1 MAEPPMPDPQDPDL
15 DAFGFYDDPFGPEDE
30 DLEGPGPHVLDKPPL
45 PPRGAAGAAGGIRE
59 HSTRPSRG
67 AHLALAAALVISGSV
82 LAGVGLSGTS
92 PKDPVAEPTHALVQS
107 VATAAPQMIP
117 SPAATSSGELA
128 TGLAFAEPTALT
140 VPAIGVDAPVTETGQ
155 DADGTPEI
163 PPMAHPEEVGWYTST
178 VAPGERGAAVMWGH
192 LDTRKGTAV
201 FQDLSKLTP
210 GDTIQVT
217 RADNR
222 VATFTVE
229 RSAVYP
235 REAVPPDALYDDP
248 GYPALRLVTCG
259 GRFDTANQEYTS
271 NVVVF
276 ARLSS
281 ATAPLREGAADA
293 PVRGLAPVEG
303 RGTTWSAA
311 APSATA
317 DSTRHAATGAGA
329 APAARPDPAP
339 SAAAKP
345 RHSARPTKGVKLP
358 APVSTAEPR
367 PAGSALRSPKPARV
381 PVPVPTPPKP
391 QAQPRPQPSGVL
403 RGAAAPND
411 PAARKPSPSAAAAKR
426 PAGPDS
432 PAPASSPAH

>member
-1 MAEPPMPDPQDPDL
+1 
-15 DAFGFYDDPFGPEDE
+15 
-30 DLEGPGPHVLDKPPL
+30 
-45 PPRGAAGAAGGIRE
+45 
-59 HSTRPSRG
+59 
-67 AHLALAAALVISGSV
+67 
-82 LAGVGLSGTS
+82 
-92 PKDPVAEPTHALVQS
+92 
-107 VATAAPQMIP
+107 
-117 SPAATSSGELA
+117 
-128 TGLAFAEPTALT
+128 
-140 VPAIGVDAPVTETGQ
+140 
-155 DADGTPEI
+155 
-163 PPMAHPEEVGWYTST
+163 
-178 VAPGERGAAVMWGH
+178 MWGH

-281 ATAPLREGAADA
+281 ATAPLREGSADA
-293 PVRGLAPVEG
+293 PVRGLAPVQG
-303 RGTTWSAA
+303 KGTTWSAA

-317 DSTRHAATGAGA
+317 DSTRHAAPGAG
-329 APAARPDPAP
+329 PAARPDTAP
-339 SAAAKP
+339 STAAKP

-358 APVSTAEPR
+358 VPVSTAQPR
-367 PAGSALRSPKPARV
+367 PAGSALGSPKPARV
-381 PVPVPTPPKP
+381 PVPVPAPPKP

-411 PAARKPSPSAAAAKR
+411 PASRKPSPSPAAAKR